1 MAKFTLFVAVLAC
14 LSLTSC
20 FGVKTDWWE
29 DASIYQIYPRSWK
42 DSNGDGVGD
51 LKGITQKLDHLK
63 DIGMTATWIS
73 PFFKSPMADN
83 GYDITDF
90 YDIDPVFG
98 TMADF
103 DALIKKAKSLGIK
116 IILDFVPNHSSTE
129 CEWFKKSV
137 NREDGYDDFYM
148 WADGIVDPNNSSR
161 RLVPSTWQSTF
172 GGSMWEW
179 NDKRQQF
186 YLHQFLDSQPD
197 FNFRNPKVHEVM
209 KDILKFWLDRG
220 VDGFRIDAVKHIY
233 EKVNDDGTYP
243 DFPPSDDPNDTVNK
257 ANKVYTQHQVETK
270 ELLYSWRQFLEDY
283 QKENGG
289 DTRVLLAESYSPVY
303 ILSDYISN
311 GTHSGA
317 QLPMNFK
324 LMDLEENSNARDVEK
339 LTNEWMDFIW
349 PKHQTANWVVSNHD
363 APRAIDRF
371 GSMKKK
377 DLSNILLTSLPGVAI
392 TYYGEEIGM
401 TSLSCQLEGGE
412 CPWSETRQFGRSPFQ
427 WNDQIAAGF
436 SNSSDTWLPVV
447 DNYKEINVKVEQGY
461 ARSSLNVFKNMQK
474 LRRSPA
480 FKAFKNRGGFS
491 YGAVNDQVFQIVR
504 SSRFQQYRIL
514 LNMCNKTET
523 VTGLSNSK
531 GELSN
536 MYTYAVVT
544 SNSPHDIGDKAD
556 LRKIVL
562 EPYEAVVLKKTFK
575 LF

>member
-1 MAKFTLFVAVLAC
+1 MAKYTLVVAILAC
-14 LSLTSC
+14 LSLTTC
-20 FGVKTDWWE
+20 IGVKTDWWE
-29 DASIYQIYPRSWK
+29 GASIYQIYPRSWK
-42 DSNGDGVGD
+42 DSNEDGIGD

-90 YDIDPVFG
+90 YDIDPIFG
-98 TMADF
+98 TWPI
-103 DALIKKAKSLGIK
+103 LI
-116 IILDFVPNHSSTE
+116 TE

-137 NREDGYDDFYM
+137 NRQDGYDDFYM

-172 GGSMWEW
+172 GGSI
-179 NDKRQQF
+179 
-186 YLHQFLDSQPD
+186 
-197 FNFRNPKVHEVM
+197 NPKVHEVM
-209 KDILKFWLDRG
+209 EDVMKFWLDRG
-220 VDGFRIDAVKHIY
+220 IDGFRIDAVPHIY

-243 DFPPSDDPNDTVNK
+243 DFPNDPNDSSNK
-257 ANKVYTQHQVETK
+257 ANQVYTQHQVETQ
-270 ELLYSWRQFLEDY
+270 ELLYKWRQFMDDY
-283 QKENGG
+283 QKKNGG
-289 DTRVLLAESYSPVY
+289 ETRVILAESYSPVD
-303 ILSDYISN
+303 ILDVYVSN
-311 GTHSGA
+311 GTHSGV

-324 LMDLEENSNARDVEK
+324 LMELSTDSTARDVER
-339 LTNEWMDFIW
+339 LTTEWMDVMW
-349 PKHQTANWVVSNHD
+349 TKHQTANW
-363 APRAIDRF
+363 
-371 GSMKKK
+371 KK
-377 DLSNILLTSLPGVAI
+377 DLTNILVASLPGVAI

-401 TSLSCQLEGGE
+401 TSLTCKRVNEE
-412 CPWSETRQFGRSPFQ
+412 CSWTEIRSFGRSPFQ
-427 WNDQIAAGF
+427 WNDQISAGF
-436 SNSSDTWLPVV
+436 SNTTDTWLPIG
-447 DNYKEINVKVEQGY
+447 DNYKEVNVKVEKGY
-461 ARSSLNVFKNMQK
+461 ARSTLNVFKKMQN

-491 YGAVNDQVFQIVR
+491 YGALNDQVFQIVR

-514 LNMCNKTET
+514 LNMGNKTET

-531 GELSN
+531 GELSI

-575 LF
+575 GMFQGQKMIKTLREAL